1 MGEVKQINIKNRTY
15 YFYNDI
21 IDLKNFD
28 ARLLK
33 IDKKS
38 YNLGY
43 NAIKR
48 IDDYE
53 SIYSVNPLYWRIN
66 HENGYLEE
74 KNGDKYLM
82 FDSVDENKEVLKKIW
97 RCLGWN

>member
-1 MGEVKQINIKNRTY
+1 MFTHAATIYLTYKIGEVKLINIKNGTY

-33 IDKKS
+33 IAKKS
-38 YNLGY
+38 YDNIDIYYTGY
-43 NAIKR
+43 IIILK

-53 SIYSVNPLYWRIN
+53 SIYSVNPLYLHIN
-66 HENGYLEE
+66 HASGYIEE
-74 KNGDKYLM
+74 KRWK
-82 FDSVDENKEVLKKIW
+82 
-97 RCLGWN
+97 

>member
-1 MGEVKQINIKNRTY
+1 MGEVKQNNIENQTY
-15 YFYNDI
+15 YFQNDI

-43 NAIKR
+43 IAIKR

>member
-1 MGEVKQINIKNRTY
+1 MGEVKQNNIENQTY
-15 YFYNDI
+15 YFQNDI

-28 ARLLK
+28 AGLLK

-43 NAIKR
+43 IAIKR

>member
-1 MGEVKQINIKNRTY
+1 MGEVKQVNFKNQTY

-43 NAIKR
+43 IAIKR

-82 FDSVDENKEVLKKIW
+82 FDSVDENKEVLKKIR

>member
-43 NAIKR
+43 IAIKR

>member
-1 MGEVKQINIKNRTY
+1 MGEVKQVNFKNQTY

-43 NAIKR
+43 IAIKR

-53 SIYSVNPLYWRIN
+53 SIYSVNPLYWHIN